1 MRSWSAGLVRQFHT
15 VFGLSVADRPTVPSD
30 ELAGIRQRL
39 LEEEAGEL
47 AVAIAGRRLDEIAR
61 ELADV
66 VYVAYGTA
74 LTYGIDLDAVLAEI
88 HRANMSKLGPDGVPV
103 VRDGK
108 VVKPPSFRPSDV
120 AAVLS
125 RQNGAQETA

>member
-1 MRSWSAGLVRQFHT
+1 MQSSSAGLVRQFHT
-15 VFGLSVADRPTVPSD
+15 VFGLPAAGRPTVPSD
-30 ELAGIRQRL
+30 ELAATRQRL
-39 LEEEAGEL
+39 LDEEVGEL
-47 AVAIAGRRLDEIAR
+47 AVAIQGRRLDEIAR

-74 LTYGIDLDAVLAEI
+74 VTYGIDLDPVLAEI

-108 VVKPPSFRPSDV
+108 VVKPPSFRPPDV

-125 RQNGAQETA
+125 RQDGAEQPA